1 MNKPS
6 WISPNEVYTVVIN
19 IVYQLLVKNNKGEE
33 RGVKREGGLLTFCPS
48 KLGGGGLSERGS
60 LFERGDLTEDLW
72 YAYPLDG
79 DLSGE

>member
-1 MNKPS
+1 M
-6 WISPNEVYTVVIN
+6 
-19 IVYQLLVKNNKGEE
+19 KNNKGEE
-33 RGVKREGGLLTFCPS
+33 RGVKREGGLVTFFPS
-48 KLGGGGLSERGS
+48 KLGGLSERGS